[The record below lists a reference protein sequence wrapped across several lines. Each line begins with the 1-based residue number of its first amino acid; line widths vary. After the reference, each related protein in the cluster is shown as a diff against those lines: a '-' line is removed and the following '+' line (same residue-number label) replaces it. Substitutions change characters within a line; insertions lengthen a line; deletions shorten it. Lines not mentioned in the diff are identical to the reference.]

1 MESEILKQDMQLVKN
16 LVGEITKSIQ
26 KVIVGKSET
35 IELLLISMICRGHI
49 LLEDVPGIGKTTLAK
64 SLAQSLGSTFSR
76 IQCTPDLMPNDVLG
90 FNFFNQKN
98 SSFEFRPGPIFNQIV
113 LVDEIN
119 RATPRTQSALL
130 ESMQE
135 FQVTIDGTT
144 QQLPNPFTIIAT
156 QNPIEMEGT
165 FPLPEAQLDRF
176 IMRLSLGYP
185 TKEEENE
192 LFTRSDNNVLSE
204 VITPI
209 TDSQKIIALQKIHKS
224 VKVTKEIKNYI
235 IKIISATRNE
245 EDIVLGASPRASLDL
260 YKACQAKAAVN
271 ARDFVIPDDVKGLAP
286 HILTHR
292 VGISLNAQIKER
304 TSNQIINKI
313 LDSIEIPITTD
324 YE

>member
-1 MESEILKQDMQLVKN
+1 MESGISKKDMQSINHLLK
-16 LVGEITKSIQ
+16 EITKSIQ

-35 IELLLISMICRGHI
+35 IELLLTSMICRGHI

-90 FNFFNQKN
+90 FNFFNQQN
-98 SSFEFRPGPIFNQIV
+98 SNFEFRPGPIFNQIV

-135 FQVTIDGTT
+135 FQVTIDGNT
-144 QQLPNPFTIIAT
+144 QQLPSPFTIIAT

-185 TKEEENE
+185 SKEEESE

-209 TDSQKIIALQKIHKS
+209 TSSQEIIELQNIHKS
-224 VKVTKEIKNYI
+224 VKVTKEIKSYI
-235 IKIISATRNE
+235 IKIISATRDE
-245 EDIVLGASPRASLDL
+245 KDIILGASPRASLDL

-271 ARDFVIPDDVKGLAP
+271 ARDFVIPDDVKALAP
-286 HILTHR
+286 HILSHR
-292 VGISLNAQIKER
+292 IGISLNAQIKER
-304 TSNQIINKI
+304 TSNQIIRKI

>member
-1 MESEILKQDMQLVKN
+1 MESEILKQDMQPVKN
-16 LVGEITKSIQ
+16 LVNEITKSIQ
-26 KVIVGKSET
+26 KVIVGKSDT

-98 SSFEFRPGPIFNQIV
+98 SNFEFRPGPIFNQIV

-135 FQVTIDGTT
+135 FQVTIDGNT
-144 QQLPNPFTIIAT
+144 QQLPSPFTIIAT

-185 TKEEENE
+185 SKEEESE
-192 LFTRSDNNVLSE
+192 LFTRSDNNILSE

-209 TDSQKIIALQKIHKS
+209 TNSQEIIELQNIYKS
-224 VKVTKEIKNYI
+224 VKVTKEIKSYI
-235 IKIISATRNE
+235 IKIIYATRNE
-245 EDIVLGASPRASLDL
+245 EDIILGASPRASLDL

-271 ARDFVIPDDVKGLAP
+271 ARDFVIPDDVKALAP

-292 VGISLNAQIKER
+292 IGVSLNAQIKER
-304 TSNQIINKI
+304 TSDQIINKI

>member
-1 MESEILKQDMQLVKN
+1 MESEILKQDIQTVNN

-192 LFTRSDNNVLSE
+192 LFTRSDNNDLSK

-271 ARDFVIPDDVKGLAP
+271 ARDFVIPDDVKELAP

-292 VGISLNAQIKER
+292 IGISLNAQIKER

>member
-1 MESEILKQDMQLVKN
+1 MESEILKQDIQTVNN

-76 IQCTPDLMPNDVLG
+76 IQCTPDLMPNDVLV

-156 QNPIEMEGT
+156 QNPIEMECT

-192 LFTRSDNNVLSE
+192 LFTRSDNNDLSK

-292 VGISLNAQIKER
+292 IGISLNAQIKER

>member
-1 MESEILKQDMQLVKN
+1 MEFETQKQDMKGVKQLVE
-16 LVGEITKSIQ
+16 EITKSIQ
-26 KVIVGKSET
+26 QVIVGKSDT
-35 IELLLISMICRGHI
+35 IELLIISMICRGHI

-64 SLAQSLGSTFSR
+64 SLAQSLGSSFSR

-144 QQLPNPFTIIAT
+144 KQLPSPFTIIAT

-185 TKEEENE
+185 SKEEENE
-192 LFTRSDNNVLSE
+192 LFSRSDNNFLSE
-204 VITPI
+204 AITPI
-209 TDSQKIIALQKIHKS
+209 TNSQEIINLQNIHKS

-235 IKIISATRNE
+235 IKIISATRDE

-260 YKACQAKAAVN
+260 YKACQAKASVN
-271 ARDFVIPDDVKGLAP
+271 ARDFVIPDDVKDLAP
-286 HILTHR
+286 YILAHR
-292 VGISLNAQIKER
+292 IGISLNAQIKER
-304 TSNQIINKI
+304 TSDQIINKI
-313 LDSIEIPITTD
+313 LDSIEIPIDTD

>member
-1 MESEILKQDMQLVKN
+1 MESEILKQDIQTVNN

-135 FQVTIDGTT
+135 FQVTIDGIT
-144 QQLPNPFTIIAT
+144 QQLPAPFTIIAT

-192 LFTRSDNNVLSE
+192 LFTRSDNNYLSE

-209 TDSQKIIALQKIHKS
+209 TDSQKIIELQSIHKS

-260 YKACQAKAAVN
+260 YKACQAKAAVH
-271 ARDFVIPDDVKGLAP
+271 ARDFVIPDDVKALAP

-292 VGISLNAQIKER
+292 IGVSLNAQIKER

>member
-1 MESEILKQDMQLVKN
+1 MESEILKQDIQTVNN

-135 FQVTIDGTT
+135 FQVTIDGIT
-144 QQLPNPFTIIAT
+144 QQLPAPFTIIAT

-192 LFTRSDNNVLSE
+192 LFTRSDNNYLSE

-209 TDSQKIIALQKIHKS
+209 TDSQKIIELQNIHKS

-260 YKACQAKAAVN
+260 YKACQAKAAVH
-271 ARDFVIPDDVKGLAP
+271 ARDFVIPDDVKALAP

-292 VGISLNAQIKER
+292 IGVSLNAQIKER

>member
-1 MESEILKQDMQLVKN
+1 MESGISKKDMQSINHLLK
-16 LVGEITKSIQ
+16 EITKSIQ

-35 IELLLISMICRGHI
+35 IELLLTSMICRGHI

-90 FNFFNQKN
+90 FNFFNQQN
-98 SSFEFRPGPIFNQIV
+98 SNFEFRPGPIFNQIV

-135 FQVTIDGTT
+135 FQVTIDGNT
-144 QQLPNPFTIIAT
+144 QQLPSPFTIIAT

-185 TKEEENE
+185 SKEEESE

-209 TDSQKIIALQKIHKS
+209 TNSQEIIELQNIHQS
-224 VKVTKEIKNYI
+224 VKVTKEIKSYI
-235 IKIISATRNE
+235 IKIISATRDE
-245 EDIVLGASPRASLDL
+245 EDIILGASPRASLDL

-271 ARDFVIPDDVKGLAP
+271 ARDFVIPDDVKALAP
-286 HILTHR
+286 HVLSHR
-292 VGISLNAQIKER
+292 IGISLNAQIKER
-304 TSNQIINKI
+304 TSNQIIRKI

>member
-1 MESEILKQDMQLVKN
+1 MEFETQKQDMKGVKQLVE
-16 LVGEITKSIQ
+16 EITKSIQ
-26 KVIVGKSET
+26 KVIVGKSDT
-35 IELLLISMICRGHI
+35 IELLIISMICRGHI

-64 SLAQSLGSTFSR
+64 SLAQSLGSSFSR

-135 FQVTIDGTT
+135 FQVTIDGNTK
-144 QQLPNPFTIIAT
+144 QLPSPFTIIAT

-185 TKEEENE
+185 SKEEENE
-192 LFTRSDNNVLSE
+192 LFSRSDNNFLSE
-204 VITPI
+204 AITPI
-209 TDSQKIIALQKIHKS
+209 TNSQEIISLQNIHKS

-235 IKIISATRNE
+235 IKIISATRDE

-260 YKACQAKAAVN
+260 YKACQAKASVN
-271 ARDFVIPDDVKGLAP
+271 ARDFVIPDDVKDLAP
-286 HILTHR
+286 YILAHR
-292 VGISLNAQIKER
+292 IGISLNAQIKER
-304 TSNQIINKI
+304 TSDQIINKI
-313 LDSIEIPITTD
+313 LDSIEIPIDTD

>member
-1 MESEILKQDMQLVKN
+1 MEFETQKQDMKGVKQLVE
-16 LVGEITKSIQ
+16 EITKSIQ
-26 KVIVGKSET
+26 QVIVGKSDT
-35 IELLLISMICRGHI
+35 IELLIISMICRGHI

-64 SLAQSLGSTFSR
+64 SLAQSLGSSFSR

-135 FQVTIDGTT
+135 FQVTIDGNTK
-144 QQLPNPFTIIAT
+144 QLPSPFTIIAT

-185 TKEEENE
+185 SKEEENE
-192 LFTRSDNNVLSE
+192 LFSRSDNNFLSE
-204 VITPI
+204 AITPI
-209 TDSQKIIALQKIHKS
+209 TNSQEIINLQNIHKS

-235 IKIISATRNE
+235 IKIISATRDE

-260 YKACQAKAAVN
+260 YKACQAKASVN
-271 ARDFVIPDDVKGLAP
+271 ARDFVIPDDVKDLAP
-286 HILTHR
+286 YILAHR
-292 VGISLNAQIKER
+292 IGISLNAQIKER
-304 TSNQIINKI
+304 TSDQIINKI
-313 LDSIEIPITTD
+313 LDSIEIPIDTD

>member
-1 MESEILKQDMQLVKN
+1 MESEILKQNIQTVNN

-292 VGISLNAQIKER
+292 IGISLNAQIKER

-313 LDSIEIPITTD
+313 LDSIEIPITID

>member
-1 MESEILKQDMQLVKN
+1 MEFETQKQDMKGVKQLVE
-16 LVGEITKSIQ
+16 EITKSIQ
-26 KVIVGKSET
+26 QVIVGKSDT
-35 IELLLISMICRGHI
+35 IELLIISMICRGHI

-64 SLAQSLGSTFSR
+64 SLAQSLGSSFSR

-135 FQVTIDGTT
+135 FQVTIDGNTK
-144 QQLPNPFTIIAT
+144 QLPSPFTIIAT

-185 TKEEENE
+185 SKEEENE
-192 LFTRSDNNVLSE
+192 LFSRSDNNFLSE
-204 VITPI
+204 AITPI
-209 TDSQKIIALQKIHKS
+209 TNSQEIINLQNIHKS

-235 IKIISATRNE
+235 IKIISATRDE

-260 YKACQAKAAVN
+260 YKACQAKASVN
-271 ARDFVIPDDVKGLAP
+271 ARNYVIPDDVKELAP
-286 HILTHR
+286 YILAHR
-292 VGISLNAQIKER
+292 IGISLNAQIKER
-304 TSNQIINKI
+304 TSDQIINKI
-313 LDSIEIPITTD
+313 LDSIEIPIDTD

>member
-1 MESEILKQDMQLVKN
+1 MSQFV
-16 LVGEITKSIQ
+16 
-26 KVIVGKSET
+26 
-35 IELLLISMICRGHI
+35 
-49 LLEDVPGIGKTTLAK
+49 LA
-64 SLAQSLGSTFSR
+64 
-76 IQCTPDLMPNDVLG
+76 
-90 FNFFNQKN
+90 
-98 SSFEFRPGPIFNQIV
+98 
-113 LVDEIN
+113 DEIN
-119 RATPRTQSALL
+119 RAPSKSQSALL
-130 ESMQE
+130 ESMEERQATVDG
-135 FQVTIDGTT
+135 VTY
-144 QQLPNPFTIIAT
+144 QLPRPFFIIAT
-156 QNPIEMEGT
+156 LNPAEYHGI

-192 LFTRSDNNVLSE
+192 LFTRSDNNHLSE

-209 TDSQKIIALQKIHKS
+209 TDSQQIIELQNIHKS

-235 IKIISATRNE
+235 IKIISATRSE

-271 ARDFVIPDDVKGLAP
+271 ARDFVIPDDVKDLAP

-292 VGISLNAQIKER
+292 IGISLNAQIKER
-304 TSNQIINKI
+304 TSDQIINKI

>member
-1 MESEILKQDMQLVKN
+1 MESQITISDISSVRHLVN
-16 LVGEITKSIQ
+16 QITKSIQ
-26 KVIVGKSET
+26 KVIVGKSEV
-35 IELLLISMICRGHI
+35 IELLIISLICRGHI

-113 LVDEIN
+113 LVDEVN

-135 FQVTIDGTT
+135 FQVTIDGDTHK
-144 QQLPNPFTIIAT
+144 LPSPFTIIAT

-185 TKEEENE
+185 STKEESE
-192 LFTRSDNNVLSE
+192 LFVRSDNNFLSE
-204 VITPI
+204 VISPVT
-209 TDSQKIIALQKIHKS
+209 TSQTIIELQNLHQS

-235 IKIISATRNE
+235 IKIVTATRNE
-245 EDIVLGASPRASLDL
+245 EDIILGASPRASLDL
-260 YKACQAKAAVN
+260 YKACQAKAAVDS
-271 ARDFVIPDDVKGLAP
+271 RTFVIPDDVKVIAP

-292 VGISLNAQIKER
+292 ISLSLNAQIKER
-304 TSNQIINKI
+304 TPKQIIDKI
-313 LDSIEIPITTD
+313 LNSIDIPITTD

>member
-1 MESEILKQDMQLVKN
+1 MESEILKQDIQTVNN

-292 VGISLNAQIKER
+292 IGISLNAQIKER

>member
-35 IELLLISMICRGHI
+35 IELLLISMICHGHI

-90 FNFFNQKN
+90 FNFFNQKD

-192 LFTRSDNNVLSE
+192 LFTRSDNNDLSE

>member
-1 MESEILKQDMQLVKN
+1 MEFETQKQDMKGVKQLVE
-16 LVGEITKSIQ
+16 EITKSIQ
-26 KVIVGKSET
+26 QVIVGKSDT
-35 IELLLISMICRGHI
+35 IELLIISMICRGHI

-64 SLAQSLGSTFSR
+64 SLAQSLGSSFSR

-135 FQVTIDGTT
+135 FQVTIDGNTK
-144 QQLPNPFTIIAT
+144 QLPSPFTIIAT

-176 IMRLSLGYP
+176 FVRLSLGYP
-185 TKEEENE
+185 SKEEENE
-192 LFTRSDNNVLSE
+192 LFSRSDNNFLSE
-204 VITPI
+204 AITPI
-209 TDSQKIIALQKIHKS
+209 TNSQEIINLQNIHKS

-235 IKIISATRNE
+235 IKIISATRDE

-260 YKACQAKAAVN
+260 YKACQAKASVN
-271 ARDFVIPDDVKGLAP
+271 ARDFVIPDDVKDLAP
-286 HILTHR
+286 YILAHR
-292 VGISLNAQIKER
+292 IGISLNAQIKER
-304 TSNQIINKI
+304 TSDQIINKI
-313 LDSIEIPITTD
+313 LDSIEIPIDTD

>member
-90 FNFFNQKN
+90 FNFFNQKD

-192 LFTRSDNNVLSE
+192 LFTRSDNNDLSE

>member
-1 MESEILKQDMQLVKN
+1 MQLVKN

-292 VGISLNAQIKER
+292 IGISLNAQIKER

>member
-1 MESEILKQDMQLVKN
+1 MESEILKQDIQTVNN

-135 FQVTIDGTT
+135 FQVTIDGIT
-144 QQLPNPFTIIAT
+144 QQLPAPFTIIAT

-192 LFTRSDNNVLSE
+192 LFTRSDNNYLSE
-204 VITPI
+204 AITPI
-209 TDSQKIIALQKIHKS
+209 TDSQKIIELQNIHKS

-260 YKACQAKAAVN
+260 YKACQAKAAVH
-271 ARDFVIPDDVKGLAP
+271 ARDFVIPDDVKALAP

-292 VGISLNAQIKER
+292 IGVSLNAQIKER

>member
-1 MESEILKQDMQLVKN
+1 MESEILKQDIQTVNN

-135 FQVTIDGTT
+135 FQVTIDGIT
-144 QQLPNPFTIIAT
+144 QQLPAPFTIIAT

-192 LFTRSDNNVLSE
+192 LFTRSDNNYLSE

-209 TDSQKIIALQKIHKS
+209 TDSEKIIALQNIHKS

-271 ARDFVIPDDVKGLAP
+271 ARDFVIPDDVKALAP

-292 VGISLNAQIKER
+292 IGVSLNAQIKER

>member
-1 MESEILKQDMQLVKN
+1 MEFETQKQDMKGVKQLVE
-16 LVGEITKSIQ
+16 EITKSIQ
-26 KVIVGKSET
+26 KVIVGKSDT
-35 IELLLISMICRGHI
+35 IELLIISMICRGHI

-64 SLAQSLGSTFSR
+64 SLAQSLGSSFSR

-135 FQVTIDGTT
+135 FQVTIDGNTK
-144 QQLPNPFTIIAT
+144 QLPSPFTIIAT

-185 TKEEENE
+185 SKEEENE
-192 LFTRSDNNVLSE
+192 LFSRSDNNFLSE
-204 VITPI
+204 AITPI
-209 TDSQKIIALQKIHKS
+209 TNSQEIINLQNIHKS

-235 IKIISATRNE
+235 IKIISATRDE

-260 YKACQAKAAVN
+260 YKACQAKASVN
-271 ARDFVIPDDVKGLAP
+271 ARNYVIPDDVKELAP
-286 HILTHR
+286 YILAHR
-292 VGISLNAQIKER
+292 IGISLNAQIKER
-304 TSNQIINKI
+304 TSDQIINKI
-313 LDSIEIPITTD
+313 LDSIEIPIDND

>member
-1 MESEILKQDMQLVKN
+1 MESEILKQDIQTVNN

-192 LFTRSDNNVLSE
+192 LFTRSDNNDLSK

-260 YKACQAKAAVN
+260 YKACQAKAAVH
-271 ARDFVIPDDVKGLAP
+271 ARDFVIPDDVKALAP

-292 VGISLNAQIKER
+292 IGVSLNAQIKER

>member
-1 MESEILKQDMQLVKN
+1 MESEILKQDIQTVNN

-49 LLEDVPGIGKTTLAK
+49 LLENVPGICKTTLAK
-64 SLAQSLGSTFSR
+64 SLAQSFGSTFSR

-192 LFTRSDNNVLSE
+192 LFTRSDNNDLSK

-292 VGISLNAQIKER
+292 IGISLNAQIKER

>member
-1 MESEILKQDMQLVKN
+1 
-16 LVGEITKSIQ
+16 
-26 KVIVGKSET
+26 
-35 IELLLISMICRGHI
+35 
-49 LLEDVPGIGKTTLAK
+49 
-64 SLAQSLGSTFSR
+64 
-76 IQCTPDLMPNDVLG
+76 MPNDVLG

-156 QNPIEMEGT
+156 QNPIEMECT

-192 LFTRSDNNVLSE
+192 LFTRSDNNDLSK

-292 VGISLNAQIKER
+292 IGISLNAQIKER

>member
-35 IELLLISMICRGHI
+35 IELLLISMICHGHI

-90 FNFFNQKN
+90 FNFFNQKT

-192 LFTRSDNNVLSE
+192 LFTRSDNNDLSE

-292 VGISLNAQIKER
+292 IGISLNAQIKER

>member
-35 IELLLISMICRGHI
+35 IELLLISMICHGHI

-90 FNFFNQKN
+90 FNFFNQKT

-192 LFTRSDNNVLSE
+192 LFTRSDNNDLSE

>member
-1 MESEILKQDMQLVKN
+1 MEFETQKQDMKGVKQLVE
-16 LVGEITKSIQ
+16 EITKSIQ
-26 KVIVGKSET
+26 QVIVGKSDT
-35 IELLLISMICRGHI
+35 IELLIISMICRGHI

-64 SLAQSLGSTFSR
+64 SLAQSLGSSFSR

-135 FQVTIDGTT
+135 FQVTIDGNTK
-144 QQLPNPFTIIAT
+144 QLPSPFTIIAT

-185 TKEEENE
+185 SKEEENE
-192 LFTRSDNNVLSE
+192 LFSRSDNNFLSE
-204 VITPI
+204 AITPI
-209 TDSQKIIALQKIHKS
+209 TDSQEIINLQNIHKS

-235 IKIISATRNE
+235 IKIISATRDE

-260 YKACQAKAAVN
+260 YKACQAKASVN
-271 ARDFVIPDDVKGLAP
+271 ARNYVIPDDVKELAP
-286 HILTHR
+286 YILAHR
-292 VGISLNAQIKER
+292 IGISLNAQIKER
-304 TSNQIINKI
+304 TSDQIINKI
-313 LDSIEIPITTD
+313 LDSIEIPIDND

>member
-1 MESEILKQDMQLVKN
+1 MESEILKQDIQTVNN

-156 QNPIEMEGT
+156 QTPIEMEGT

-192 LFTRSDNNVLSE
+192 LFTRSDNNYLSE
-204 VITPI
+204 AITPI
-209 TDSQKIIALQKIHKS
+209 TDSQKIIELQNIHKS

-292 VGISLNAQIKER
+292 IGISLNAQIKER

>member
-1 MESEILKQDMQLVKN
+1 MESEILKQNIQTVNN

-292 VGISLNAQIKER
+292 IGISLNAQIKER

>member
-1 MESEILKQDMQLVKN
+1 MEFETQKQDMKGVKQLVE
-16 LVGEITKSIQ
+16 EITKSIQ
-26 KVIVGKSET
+26 QVIVGKSDT
-35 IELLLISMICRGHI
+35 IELLIISMICRGHI

-64 SLAQSLGSTFSR
+64 SLAQSLGSSFSR

-135 FQVTIDGTT
+135 FQVTIDGNTK
-144 QQLPNPFTIIAT
+144 QLPSPFTIIAT

-185 TKEEENE
+185 SKEEENE
-192 LFTRSDNNVLSE
+192 LFSRSDNNFLSE
-204 VITPI
+204 AITPI
-209 TDSQKIIALQKIHKS
+209 TNSQEIINLQNIHKS

-235 IKIISATRNE
+235 IKIISATRDE

-260 YKACQAKAAVN
+260 YKACQAKASVN
-271 ARDFVIPDDVKGLAP
+271 ARNYVIPDDVKELAP
-286 HILTHR
+286 YILAHR
-292 VGISLNAQIKER
+292 IGISLNAQIKER
-304 TSNQIINKI
+304 TSDQIINKI
-313 LDSIEIPITTD
+313 LDSIDIPIDTD